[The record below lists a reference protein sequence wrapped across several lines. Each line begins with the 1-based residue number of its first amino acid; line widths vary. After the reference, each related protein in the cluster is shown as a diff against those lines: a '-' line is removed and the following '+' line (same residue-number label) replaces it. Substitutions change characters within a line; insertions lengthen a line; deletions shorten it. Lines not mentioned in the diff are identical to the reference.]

1 MNILNDEI
9 FYNDDG
15 GMGKYIVNKLQL
27 PPAQADPETVK
38 KYERYGKRVLWI
50 DDSVVPGS
58 FQMNASWYK
67 HSNMYV
73 ITESYQKGTDFLKPH
88 KHETDEIVAFFG
100 GNPEDPENLHGEIIF
115 YINGEKHIITKS
127 SFIFLP
133 AGIEH
138 GPLLIQKVNP
148 PIFHFSCVLQKQYAA
163 KVDAVQDENN
173 DTSD

>member
-127 SFIFLP
+127 SFYFPSSRNRTWTTAHSKSELSDLPFFLRSSKTVC
-133 AGIEH
+133 GK
-138 GPLLIQKVNP
+138 G
-148 PIFHFSCVLQKQYAA
+148 
-163 KVDAVQDENN
+163 
-173 DTSD
+173 

>member
-73 ITESYQKGTDFLKPH
+73 ITESYQKRH
-88 KHETDEIVAFFG
+88 
-100 GNPEDPENLHGEIIF
+100 
-115 YINGEKHIITKS
+115 
-127 SFIFLP
+127 
-133 AGIEH
+133 
-138 GPLLIQKVNP
+138 
-148 PIFHFSCVLQKQYAA
+148 
-163 KVDAVQDENN
+163 
-173 DTSD
+173 

>member
-1 MNILNDEI
+1 M
-9 FYNDDG
+9 
-15 GMGKYIVNKLQL
+15 
-27 PPAQADPETVK
+27 
-38 KYERYGKRVLWI
+38 
-50 DDSVVPGS
+50 
-58 FQMNASWYK
+58 
-67 HSNMYV
+67 
-73 ITESYQKGTDFLKPH
+73 KPH

-138 GPLLIQKVNP
+138 GPLLIQKVNS